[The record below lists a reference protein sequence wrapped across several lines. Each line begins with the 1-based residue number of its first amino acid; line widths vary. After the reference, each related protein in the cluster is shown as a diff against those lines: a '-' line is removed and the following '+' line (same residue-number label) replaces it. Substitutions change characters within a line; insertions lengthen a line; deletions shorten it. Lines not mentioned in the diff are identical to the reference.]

1 MNLIKQQRYATFS
14 IVLHWIIFLLLIA
27 VCSCIELREIYP
39 KGTEPRELFKT
50 WHFKLFDDLYAN
62 RRLVDI
68 KR

>member
-14 IVLHWIIFLLLIA
+14 IVLHWIMFLLLIA
-27 VCSCIELREIYP
+27 VYSCIELREIYQ
-39 KGTEPRELFKT
+39 KGTEPRELLKT
-50 WHFKLFDDLYAN
+50 WHFILFDDLYAN